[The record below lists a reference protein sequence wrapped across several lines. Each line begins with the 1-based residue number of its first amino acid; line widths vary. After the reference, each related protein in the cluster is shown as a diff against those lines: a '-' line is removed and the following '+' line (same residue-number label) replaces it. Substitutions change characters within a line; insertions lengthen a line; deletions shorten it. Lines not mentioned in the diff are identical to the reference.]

1 MADARIA
8 ASEEIATILD
18 TGLPFPEF
26 RAIATYISKT
36 SDTYA
41 NATKSKTVSV
51 DTGVPFIDWRET
63 ALNPVAGSAAS
74 NHQNLSGLQG
84 GQAGEYY
91 HLTAAQNTNIANNVF
106 PAGTSTNTANKL
118 LLPTN
123 TTAGWNALTPTETLV
138 GWDSTKKKPVV
149 GNGTA
154 IVPIGGGLT
163 VTNIT
168 VSGTTPSIA
177 TLESGKHYIYNG
189 AGASGD
195 VTITMPAVAAESNI
209 RVTVYNIPTTR
220 KMSLAR
226 AGSDNFRKDDT
237 LYTTVEFRAVEIEQ
251 SSEFVAA
258 TDAAEWLVNDGSN
271 ALGTTWSGDLTVTGD
286 FTPQGGIVGK
296 TDGVAVA
303 AGYTGE
309 IIGTEQAGTNG
320 VSYNTR
326 TTTVATTGGASLISL
341 SLNKGLYIIGFN
353 IVQVKAGNT
362 NNDRLST
369 ALRVGGTAV
378 ITEVSSSNN
387 VVNGGKLSAT
397 FSVPIKI
404 TADSTTVD
412 VLGVMSTDNAAS
424 AANSMWAVRF
434 I

>member
-326 TTTVATTGGASLISL
+326 TTTVATTGGASLL
-341 SLNKGLYIIGFN
+341 SHY
-353 IVQVKAGNT
+353 
-362 NNDRLST
+362 
-369 ALRVGGTAV
+369 
-378 ITEVSSSNN
+378 
-387 VVNGGKLSAT
+387 
-397 FSVPIKI
+397 P
-404 TADSTTVD
+404 
-412 VLGVMSTDNAAS
+412 
-424 AANSMWAVRF
+424 
-434 I
+434 

>member
-1 MADARIA
+1 MRI
-8 ASEEIATILD
+8 SRYD
-18 TGLPFPEF
+18 TFERL
-26 RAIATYISKT
+26 K
-36 SDTYA
+36 
-41 NATKSKTVSV
+41 
-51 DTGVPFIDWRET
+51 
-63 ALNPVAGSAAS
+63 
-74 NHQNLSGLQG
+74 NLSGLQG